1 MHIHFIL
8 VSPAVP
14 ENIGA
19 AARAL
24 KTMGFSSL
32 RLVNPIN
39 YPDEKAL
46 WLAHGSDEILRNA
59 LIFTSFEESIRDI
72 DFIIGT
78 TSKKRKIKHNNY
90 TPENLLDIIQ
100 NKGQSVNA
108 VAIVFGCEESGLT
121 NTELQ
126 CCHILTSIPMKVS
139 YPSLNLAQ
147 AVMIYA
153 YALSP
158 LSLKIDEN
166 HKQAVNKLS
175 FNILKHKVDDI
186 LEFINI
192 KKNPALHSR
201 IMERLDLLGEE
212 DIHLLHSI
220 VNSINKKIA
229 GRASHS
235 TASCKEF
242 NHTTSPP
249 TPPLLQ
255 ERGTG
260 GEAN

>member
-46 WLAHGSDEILRNA
+46 WLAHGSAEILRNA
-59 LIFTSFEESIRDI
+59 RIFTSFEESIRDI

-78 TSKKRKIKHNNY
+78 TSKKRKAKYNNY
-90 TPENLLDIIQ
+90 TPENLLGIIQ
-100 NKGQSVNA
+100 SKGQSVNA
-108 VAIVFGCEESGLT
+108 VAVVFGCEESGLT
-121 NTELQ
+121 NSELQ
-126 CCHILTSIPMKVS
+126 SCDILTSIPIKAA

-153 YALSP
+153 YTLSP
-158 LSLKIDEN
+158 LSLRIDEN

-186 LEFINI
+186 LEFIDI
-192 KKNPALHSR
+192 KKNPALYSR

-220 VNSINKKIA
+220 LNGVNKKLV
-229 GRASHS
+229 GRASAK
-235 TASCKEF
+235 TKT
-242 NHTTSPP
+242 N
-249 TPPLLQ
+249 
-255 ERGTG
+255 
-260 GEAN
+260 